1 MAIDKK
7 ITEDDLIKAK
17 MKADF
22 LRKYEEAKDK
32 GFKGDLED
40 FIRKIK
46 YLGLAYSKGG
56 RVGML
61 NLAKG
66 GRIKDPTFNIYRKG
80 GPVKP
85 IQNGQTTLTSDDW
98 DLIINSTDFPYELF
112 EDPDWMKRS
121 KLKTKPKKLYAK
133 ENPKPTFPQSAEE
146 FIEMSNFLEQIKPVK
161 PKKVAYKY
169 GATSQ
174 SEEDLIGSHIDEW
187 TNLIDKG
194 ELDPSTSFMK
204 YLDMILGRK
213 GVNRGGIVSVVPTMI
228 Q

>member
-1 MAIDKK
+1 MTIEKAITD
-7 ITEDDLIKAK
+7 DDLIKAK

-32 GFKGDLED
+32 GFKGDLEE

-66 GRIKDPTFNIYRKG
+66 GTIKDPTFNIYRKG

-98 DLIINSTDFPYELF
+98 DLIIDSTDFPYELF

-121 KLKTKPKKLYAK
+121 EIKTKPKK
-133 ENPKPTFPQSAEE
+133 
-146 FIEMSNFLEQIKPVK
+146 
-161 PKKVAYKY
+161 VAFKY
-169 GATSQ
+169 GASSQ
-174 SEEDLIGSHIDEW
+174 HEEDLIGGHVDDW
-187 TNLIDKG
+187 TNAINKG
-194 ELDPSTSFMK
+194 ELDPSVDFMQ
-204 YLDMILGRK
+204 YINMILGRS
-213 GVNRGGIVSVVPTMI
+213 NRGGIISVVPKFS
-228 Q
+228 

>member
-46 YLGLAYSKGG
+46 YLGLA
-56 RVGML
+56 
-61 NLAKG
+61 KG
-66 GRIKDPTFNIYRKG
+66 GRIKDPTFNIYKKG

-85 IQNGQTTLTSDDW
+85 NGPTTFTSDDW
-98 DLIINSTDFPYELF
+98 DLIIEGQNFPYELF
-112 EDPDWMKRS
+112 DDDWMKKS
-121 KLKTKPKKLYAK
+121 KVKT
-133 ENPKPTFPQSAEE
+133 E
-146 FIEMSNFLEQIKPVK
+146 

-174 SEEDLIGSHIDEW
+174 HEEDLIGSHIDDW
-187 TNLIDKG
+187 TNLINKG
-194 ELDPSTSFMK
+194 ELEPSTSFMQ
-204 YLDMILGRK
+204 YLDMLLGRK
-213 GVNRGGIVSVVPTMI
+213 GVNRGGIISVVPTMI

>member
-1 MAIDKK
+1 MTIEKR
-7 ITEDDLIKAK
+7 INEDDLIKAK

-46 YLGLAYSKGG
+46 YLGLA
-56 RVGML
+56 
-61 NLAKG
+61 KG

-98 DLIINSTDFPYELF
+98 DLIIDSTDFPYELF

-121 KLKTKPKKLYAK
+121 EIKTKPKK
-133 ENPKPTFPQSAEE
+133 
-146 FIEMSNFLEQIKPVK
+146 
-161 PKKVAYKY
+161 VAFKY
-169 GATSQ
+169 GASSQ
-174 SEEDLIGSHIDEW
+174 HEEDLIGGHVDDW
-187 TNLIDKG
+187 TNAINKG
-194 ELDPSTSFMK
+194 ELDPSVDFMQ
-204 YLDMILGRK
+204 YINMILGRS
-213 GVNRGGIVSVVPTMI
+213 NRGGIISVVPKFS
-228 Q
+228 

>member
-1 MAIDKK
+1 MTIEKAITD
-7 ITEDDLIKAK
+7 DDLIKAK

-46 YLGLAYSKGG
+46 YLGF
-56 RVGML
+56 
-61 NLAKG
+61 AKG
-66 GRIKDPTFNIYRKG
+66 GTIKDPTFNIYRKG

-174 SEEDLIGSHIDEW
+174 SEEDLIGGHVDDW
-187 TNLIDKG
+187 TNAINKG
-194 ELDPSTSFMK
+194 ELDPSVDFMQ
-204 YLDMILGRK
+204 YLDMILGRNK
-213 GVNRGGIVSVVPTMI
+213 MNRGGIISAL
-228 Q
+228 

>member
-1 MAIDKK
+1 MTIEKR
-7 ITEDDLIKAK
+7 INEDDLIKAK

-46 YLGLAYSKGG
+46 YLG
-56 RVGML
+56 
-61 NLAKG
+61 LAKG

-112 EDPDWMKRS
+112 DDDWMHNKS
-121 KLKTKPKKLYAK
+121 EIKIKPKKFA
-133 ENPKPTFPQSAEE
+133 F
-146 FIEMSNFLEQIKPVK
+146 
-161 PKKVAYKY
+161 KY
-169 GATSQ
+169 GASSQ
-174 SEEDLIGSHIDEW
+174 SEEDLIGREIDNWQNEIIKGD
-187 TNLIDKG
+187 ID
-194 ELDPSTSFMK
+194 PATSFMQ
-204 YLDMILGRK
+204 YLDMILGRQ
-213 GVNRGGIVSVVPTMI
+213 GVSRGGIVSIVPTL
-228 Q
+228 